1 MNGIDRL
8 APSAGIAAPAAGAS
22 ADSVARGLIG
32 EIGARV
38 VGWAGHSFGD
48 DKGAAW
54 SQASGAG
61 SFQPVPARLAQG
73 DAYGL
78 RGLAGD
84 LAGKLGASPAQEG
97 ALLRA
102 LEDFTRA
109 AALNVNALA
118 GSDNQLTALSAALN
132 GVGGDEGGGGDG
144 LDGVVTRLETATRRL
159 ETANT

>member
-8 APSAGIAAPAAGAS
+8 AAS
-22 ADSVARGLIG
+22 AAVVAPVAAQGADSLARGLIG
-32 EIGARV
+32 EVGARV
-38 VGWAGHSFGD
+38 VGWAAASFGD
-48 DKGAAW
+48 DNSAAW

-61 SFQPVPARLAQG
+61 SFQPIPARLAQG

-84 LAGKLGASPAQEG
+84 LAGKVGATPAQEG

-118 GSDNQLTALSAALN
+118 GTDNQLTALTAALD
-132 GVGGDEGGGGDG
+132 VTATGGGDG
-144 LDGVVTRLETATRRL
+144 LDGVVARLETATHRL
-159 ETANT
+159 ETANQ

>member
-8 APSAGIAAPAAGAS
+8 AASAAVAAPAGVQT
-22 ADSVARGLIG
+22 ADSLAREVIG

-38 VGWAGHSFGD
+38 VGWAHKSFGD
-48 DKGAAW
+48 DNSAAW

-61 SFQPVPARLAQG
+61 SFQPIPARLAQG

-78 RGLAGD
+78 RSLAGD
-84 LAGKLGASPAQEG
+84 LADKLGATPAQEG
-97 ALLRA
+97 SLLRA
-102 LEDFTRA
+102 LEDFTRE

-118 GSDNQLTALSAALN
+118 GTGHELTALTAALDVDGGSDG
-132 GVGGDEGGGGDG
+132 GVGS

-159 ETANT
+159 ETANQ

>member
-1 MNGIDRL
+1 MNAIDRL
-8 APSAGIAAPAAGAS
+8 APAAGVTLAETMGS
-22 ADSVARGLIG
+22 ADSLARAVIG
-32 EIGARV
+32 EVGARV
-38 VGWAGHSFGD
+38 VGWAHASFGD
-48 DKGAAW
+48 DNSAAW

-78 RGLAGD
+78 RALAGD
-84 LAGKLGASPAQEG
+84 LAGKLGGTPAQEG

-102 LEDFTRA
+102 LEDFTRE

-118 GSDNQLTALSAALN
+118 GSGNELSALSAALE
-132 GVGGDEGGGGDG
+132 VSGGGDG

-159 ETANT
+159 EIANQ

>member
-1 MNGIDRL
+1 MNAIDRL
-8 APSAGIAAPAAGAS
+8 APSAGVSALTTAAS
-22 ADSVARGLIG
+22 ADTVARGLIG
-32 EIGARV
+32 EVGARV
-38 VGWAGHSFGD
+38 VGWAGHSFGKD
-48 DKGAAW
+48 QSNSW
-54 SQASGAG
+54 SATSGTG
-61 SFQPVPARLAQG
+61 SFLPIASRLTEG

-84 LAGKLGASPAQEG
+84 LASKLGGTPAQEG

-102 LEDFTRA
+102 LEDFTRE

-118 GSDNQLTALSAALN
+118 GSGNELTALTAALD
-132 GVGGDEGGGGDG
+132 VSGGGDG